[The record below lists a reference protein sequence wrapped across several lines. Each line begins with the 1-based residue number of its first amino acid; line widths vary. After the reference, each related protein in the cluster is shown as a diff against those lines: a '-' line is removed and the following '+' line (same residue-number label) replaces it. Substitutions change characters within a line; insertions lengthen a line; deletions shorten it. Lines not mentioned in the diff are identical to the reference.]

1 VDVSA
6 RHLDAVFVDESGSPR
21 RELLRVKNEPSG
33 FATLASAIRVLGGEG
48 VLIGCESTSAYHR
61 PLMRSLD
68 ETEPSWGLVELNP
81 LVIKRFSELE
91 LRGSRSD
98 RTDANS
104 IAQYLR
110 AFRPKAR
117 MLPDKARRDLTMIVR
132 SRRRTVEE
140 RSRKLLRLRRLL
152 VELLP
157 GFMTVFRQMPVGV
170 LVLLDRVPSPDQ
182 WLRMTAADL
191 DALRTPKGSRV
202 KQADLERLQN
212 LAATASANWS
222 IAVAL
227 PVRQLARAIL
237 QAYADVDELDAA
249 IKDFLDVHA
258 KDSVLW
264 SIPGVGPLTVATLL
278 AEVGD
283 IRRFPTPDHF
293 IGYCGL
299 YPQGKTSGEGRW
311 SGRMVR
317 KGNRCL
323 RTQLLLAS
331 TSARIYNAPVREFY
345 ERKRADGKSHTVA
358 GGAAARKLAVQIHA
372 ILWSGKPFD
381 GKVGSRSRTEDVGRE
396 VRTPRSSGTHGN
408 STSVAVDAP

>member
-1 VDVSA
+1 MSA
-6 RHLDAVFVDESGSPR
+6 RHLDAAFVDEIGNPR
-21 RELLRVKNEPSG
+21 REPLRVKNEPAG
-33 FATLASAIRVLGGEG
+33 FATLASAIRVLGAEA

-61 PLMRSLD
+61 PLLRALD

-98 RTDANS
+98 RTDSNS

-152 VELLP
+152 AELLP
-157 GFMTVFRQMPVGV
+157 GFMTVFRQMPVGL
-170 LVLLDRVPSPDQ
+170 LVLLDRMPSPDQ
-182 WLRMTAADL
+182 WLSMTTADL
-191 DALRTPKGSRV
+191 DAIRTPKGSRV
-202 KQADLERLQN
+202 KHADLERLQS
-212 LAATASANWS
+212 LAATAGSWS
-222 IAVAL
+222 VAVAL

-237 QAYADVDELDAA
+237 QAYVDVDELDAA

-264 SIPGVGPLTVATLL
+264 SIPGVGPLTIATLL

-299 YPQGKTSGEGRW
+299 YPQGKTSGEGHW

-331 TSARIYNAPVREFY
+331 TSARIYNAPVRDFY
-345 ERKRADGKSHTVA
+345 ERKRAGGKSHAVA

-381 GKVGSRSRTEDVGRE
+381 DKVGSRSRTEDVGRE

-408 STSVAVDAP
+408 STSVTVDAP